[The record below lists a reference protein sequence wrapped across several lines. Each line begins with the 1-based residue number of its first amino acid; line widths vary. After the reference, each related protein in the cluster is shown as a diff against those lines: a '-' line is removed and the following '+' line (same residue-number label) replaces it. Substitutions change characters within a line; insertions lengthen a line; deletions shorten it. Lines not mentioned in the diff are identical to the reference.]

1 MSIFMNNLIIFRNTN
16 YIKGGDIMSQY
27 NRNKNNKSN
36 ADKNRNTNNRNKGN
50 NQIKSTNDQG

>member
-1 MSIFMNNLIIFRNTN
+1 MNNLIIFRNTN